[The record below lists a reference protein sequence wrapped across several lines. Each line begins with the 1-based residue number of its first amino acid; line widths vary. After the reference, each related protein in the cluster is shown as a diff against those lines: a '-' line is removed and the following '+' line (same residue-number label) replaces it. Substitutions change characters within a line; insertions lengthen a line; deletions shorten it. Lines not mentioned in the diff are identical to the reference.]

1 MWNIKKLFVMYSISF
16 TGGRAVVLSLLH
28 CRTDA

>member
-1 MWNIKKLFVMYSISF
+1 MYSISF